1 MTTDYLKIIFFKRL
15 SQYTNDSELVKKTFE
30 ALLKQYSSSKR
41 RYHDI
46 SHITGLLNMLETHK
60 YHISDDEVIFFTI
73 WFHDAIYDTWKSDNE
88 EKSAEWAKNVLSKT
102 SFSAERI
109 EKVYQ
114 YILATKTHV
123 PTGDSDLD
131 WFLDFDLSV
140 LGSVQPV
147 YEIYT
152 RQIREEYT
160 LIPNFIFNKGRRKVL
175 RSLLEKE
182 RLYQTED
189 FRTRL
194 EAQARM
200 NIEAELQEIE

>member
-15 SQYTNDSELVKKTFE
+15 SQYTNDTELVKKTFE
-30 ALLKQYSSSKR
+30 ALLKQYTSSKR
-41 RYHDI
+41 HYHNI
-46 SHITGLLNMLETHK
+46 SHIVGLLNMLETHK
-60 YHISDDEVIFFTI
+60 YHIADDEVMFFSI
-73 WFHDAIYDTWKSDNE
+73 WFHDSIYNTWKSDNE
-88 EKSAEWAKNVLSKT
+88 EKSAIWAKEVLSQT
-102 SFSAERI
+102 NFPAERI
-109 EKVYQ
+109 EKVCA
-114 YILATKTHV
+114 YILATKTHT
-123 PTGDSDLD
+123 PTGDSDLN
-131 WFLDFDLSV
+131 WFLDFDLSI
-140 LGSVQPV
+140 LGSLSSV
-147 YEIYT
+147 YELYV

-160 LIPNFIFNKGRRKVL
+160 LIPNFIFNKGRKKVL